1 MDAPSNEDEIEVVD
15 GVPVPAVTPG
25 PAGEIEP
32 VRPAAPL
39 VVVKQA
45 AAVAA
50 TSFVAGAATIA
61 VARVA
66 QGQRR
71 KRRARKR
78 GELVKVVAS
87 RSFLVD
93 VHLLSPRD

>member
-39 VVVKQA
+39 VVKQA

>member
-1 MDAPSNEDEIEVVD
+1 MDATSNDDGIEVVD
-15 GVPVPAVTPG
+15 GVPVAAVTAD
-25 PAGEIEP
+25 PAHAIES
-32 VRPAAPL
+32 VRLVAPL
-39 VVVKQA
+39 VVKQA

-50 TSFVAGAATIA
+50 TGFVAGAATIA

-66 QGQRR
+66 QGHRR

-93 VHLLSPRD
+93 VHLLGSRD

>member
-1 MDAPSNEDEIEVVD
+1 MDAPSNEDEIEVVE

-39 VVVKQA
+39 VVKQA

-50 TSFVAGAATIA
+50 TGFVAGAATIA

>member
-1 MDAPSNEDEIEVVD
+1 MDAIPNEDEIEVVD
-15 GVPVPAVTPG
+15 GVPVPAVRPG

-39 VVVKQA
+39 VVKQA

-50 TSFVAGAATIA
+50 TGFVAGAATIA